1 MIKSMPIKLI
11 ISFIVIVLLASVFYT
26 SSSYAI
32 GDIMGEGK
40 GFLDASNGENSV
52 IKESALKGASD
63 SIFNTLLAMAIII
76 AVIVAMILGI
86 QFMVAAADEKAKI
99 KEALMPFVAGCI
111 VVFGSFTVW
120 KVFIDIGQSAED
132 SIVGISVE
140 RPKDV
145 DNNDKGNDKKEDSVP
160 NEDNKK
166 NEEFNKYY
174 DYMYDDEFNNWYDYM
189 NIDDID
195 NFIIDEEEEKVRS
208 WSKKDWRKFWAYM
221 MKQYGTPQGVLGMDH
236 HLKEYIK
243 GNEGH
248 T

>member
-1 MIKSMPIKLI
+1 MIKNMPIKLI
-11 ISFIVIVLLASVFYT
+11 ISFIVIVSLASIFYT
-26 SSSYAI
+26 PTSRAI

-52 IKESALKGASD
+52 INEPALKGASN
-63 SIFNTLLAMAIII
+63 SIFNTLLAIAIII

-111 VVFGSFTVW
+111 IVFGSFTVW
-120 KVFIDIGQSAED
+120 RVFIDIGQSAEN

-140 RPKDV
+140 RSEEV
-145 DNNDKGNDKKEDSVP
+145 DNNNKGNDEKENSAL
-160 NEDNKK
+160 
-166 NEEFNKYY
+166 NEEKRKEE
-174 DYMYDDEFNNWYDYM
+174 EFNNWYDYM

-208 WSKKDWRKFWAYM
+208 WSKNDWRKFWDYM

-243 GNEGH
+243 GNEGN